1 MTPGQPAVGPDQ
13 HLPTRGPRGF
23 CGAGPRGLWR
33 VDNGAAFLPCRV
45 HAGLGST
52 EEKLHGLLWGGQAL
66 PTYTPAVRKPLW
78 GRLSLELRVL
88 SPPLSRFPA
97 TRDQAAPGE
106 AALRPGLSG
115 HLLQPGS
122 APCSPTWAPR
132 PVTLLIFHNVWP
144 HLLPRTHKQASS
156 DRGSSVLLLLSRFS
170 RV

>member
-97 TRDQAAPGE
+97 TRDQAQISSHPGPSCPWRGCPPARAQRAPPP
-106 AALRPGLSG
+106 ARFCT
-115 HLLQPGS
+115 LQPHLGS
-122 APCSPTWAPR
+122 PSCHSAHFSQRVASPPPQNPQAG
-132 PVTLLIFHNVWP
+132 LL
-144 HLLPRTHKQASS
+144 
-156 DRGSSVLLLLSRFS
+156 
-170 RV
+170 